1 MTGHDAT
8 PDILLVDDDDDLRHA
23 LRQGLE
29 LDDLTVADFKNPADA
44 LSAIRRDF
52 SGAVVSDI
60 RMPGIDGMQ
69 FMARV
74 LEIDP
79 AIPVILVTG
88 HGDIQLAV
96 DAMREGAYDFIPKPF
111 SVQDLGAVTRRALEK
126 RRLVLENRVLRSELD
141 SGSGIVQ
148 RIVGR
153 SPAIAQLRNEIE
165 LIAGAD

>member
-69 FMARV
+69 SGGGRHIGGPV
-74 LEIDP
+74 LVVGDRHIGHP
-79 AIPVILVTG
+79 AGIL
-88 HGDIQLAV
+88 
-96 DAMREGAYDFIPKPF
+96 E
-111 SVQDLGAVTRRALEK
+111 E
-126 RRLVLENRVLRSELD
+126 
-141 SGSGIVQ
+141 
-148 RIVGR
+148 
-153 SPAIAQLRNEIE
+153 
-165 LIAGAD
+165 